1 MKRIRLLV
9 LAGVIAA
16 ALPIGITAAG
26 ATGGSPPAN
35 YVEIRDQAQYDFQG
49 TYIHVGLTVKC
60 SGGGLPLVNVFVKQ
74 NYPETPFPG
83 GAMGDG
89 FTNVVCD
96 GRTRAYAVTVPI
108 GKFDAGRAYAEADLS
123 PLVGSG
129 ASDKEWI
136 TIVHV

>member
-16 ALPIGITAAG
+16 ALPIGMTAAG

-35 YVEIRDQAQYDFQG
+35 YVEIRDKAQYNFNG
-49 TYIHVGLTVKC
+49 TYIEVGLTVQCK
-60 SGGGLPLVNVFVKQ
+60 GGGLPVVNVFVKQ
-74 NYPETPFPG
+74 DYPETPFPV
-83 GAMGDG
+83 AVGDG

-96 GRTRAYAVTVPI
+96 GKARAYAVTIPP